1 MGKDEEEG
9 EGEEEVHEAA
19 TPKFPRIHAWS
30 LNAGRVLL
38 VNAASI
44 FLQDPR
50 AWFQPR

>member
-1 MGKDEEEG
+1 MRKEEEEG
-9 EGEEEVHEAA
+9 EEGVQEAA
-19 TPKFPRIHAWS
+19 TSKFPRIHAWS
-30 LNAGRVLL
+30 LKAGRVLL